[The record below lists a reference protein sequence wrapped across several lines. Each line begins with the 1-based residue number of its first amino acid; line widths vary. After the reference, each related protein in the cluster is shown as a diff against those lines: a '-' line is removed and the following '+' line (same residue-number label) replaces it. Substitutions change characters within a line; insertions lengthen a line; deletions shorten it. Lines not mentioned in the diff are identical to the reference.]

1 MTLWLL
7 VQGFSDLVSCYV
19 LGYVYAMPD
28 EAVSF
33 VRVDSCEAVRHEV
46 DETKLVLHSPHH
58 WVVIP
63 LPPSGGNVK
72 LWYRWGS
79 DKVHIGS
86 DDYEVRWGRVLKG

>member
-1 MTLWLL
+1 M
-7 VQGFSDLVSCYV
+7 
-19 LGYVYAMPD
+19 LGYVYAMPG

-33 VRVDSCEAVRHEV
+33 VRADSCQAVRHEV
-46 DETKLVLHSPHH
+46 DETQLVLHSPNH

-63 LPPSGGNVK
+63 LPLSGGNVK

-86 DDYEVRWGRVLKG
+86 ESYTVQWGRVLKG